1 VDSEGRV
8 IDTAGEPQPFA
19 KHFTQVLSGQ
29 KESMSVNASSA
40 HAAAGARC
48 GEGMIQVVVDK
59 KNLAAAL
66 NLSGLNEAL
75 SFFHVGS
82 EGSFDFIRNNST
94 ITYGA
99 HQDASLA
106 LDELAVLQRQRP
118 DTFFTA
124 KLFGN
129 ESLCLLRELDEGL
142 VLLTQLPV
150 TEVYA
155 NRDAQ
160 AYENGFADI
169 LLFAVIYV
177 LISLLV
183 QSIVVHNLQLVNL
196 SLARITSGHLDEVVN
211 VRDSSEFASLSNDIN
226 QTVSVLKGYIAAA
239 EKRIEQE
246 LEFARTIQDSALP
259 KNFNFPRKDFELF
272 ASMDPAKEVGG
283 DFYDFFF
290 VDQNKLAMVIADVS
304 GKGIPAALFMM
315 RSKTAIRGLAES
327 GQTPSEILYRANN
340 TLCEG
345 NDAEMFVTVWLG
357 IIDLETGLMKC
368 ANAGHE
374 YPVIM
379 GAGRDFE
386 VLRDKHGLA
395 LAAMEEMRFRE
406 YEVQM
411 NPGDRLFVYTD
422 GIPEAIDEQVEQY
435 GMDRLVEVLNGV
447 KDARMESILPV
458 VRKNIADFAG
468 NAEQFDDIT
477 MLGFTYFGNQPR
489 EEQ

>member
-1 VDSEGRV
+1 
-8 IDTAGEPQPFA
+8 
-19 KHFTQVLSGQ
+19 
-29 KESMSVNASSA
+29 
-40 HAAAGARC
+40 
-48 GEGMIQVVVDK
+48 
-59 KNLAAAL
+59 
-66 NLSGLNEAL
+66 
-75 SFFHVGS
+75 
-82 EGSFDFIRNNST
+82 
-94 ITYGA
+94 
-99 HQDASLA
+99 
-106 LDELAVLQRQRP
+106 
-118 DTFFTA
+118 
-124 KLFGN
+124 
-129 ESLCLLRELDEGL
+129 
-142 VLLTQLPV
+142 
-150 TEVYA
+150 
-155 NRDAQ
+155 
-160 AYENGFADI
+160 
-169 LLFAVIYV
+169 
-177 LISLLV
+177 
-183 QSIVVHNLQLVNL
+183 
-196 SLARITSGHLDEVVN
+196 
-211 VRDSSEFASLSNDIN
+211 
-226 QTVSVLKGYIAAA
+226 
-239 EKRIEQE
+239 
-246 LEFARTIQDSALP
+246 
-259 KNFNFPRKDFELF
+259 
-272 ASMDPAKEVGG
+272 MDPAKEVGG